1 MRCDANIS
9 IRLKGEKKLGTKV
22 EVKNLNSIRN
32 VKKAIEYEI
41 NRLVKLV
48 ENNEEILQQTRS
60 FDASTDTTFPLRSK
74 EEANDYRYFAE
85 PDLTPF
91 FISEEMMESVKNNI
105 PVLPK
110 ELEKK
115 YMDSFGLSAYDAGLI
130 CEDKSTSA
138 YFESITEYSKNYK
151 AAANWLLGPV
161 RSYLNETST
170 SIEDLPLS
178 PEKIAGL
185 IRIVEEGKIN
195 FANASSRV
203 FPVLLQQPSKDALQ
217 VVTELNLLQESND
230 DTVTLWVEEVIK
242 NLPQKVD
249 EYKKGK
255 KALIGLF
262 AGEVKKLSKGK
273 ADMQLV
279 NKILSEKLN
288 Q

>member
-1 MRCDANIS
+1 
-9 IRLKGEKKLGTKV
+9 LKGEKKLGTKV

-41 NRLVKLV
+41 NRLVQLV

-91 FISEEMMESVKNNI
+91 FISEEIMESVKNSI

-110 ELEKK
+110 QLEKK
-115 YMDSFGLSAYDAGLI
+115 YMDSFGLSAYDAALV
-130 CEDKSTSA
+130 CEDRSTSS
-138 YFESITEYSKNYK
+138 YFESITGYTDNYK
-151 AAANWLLGPV
+151 AAANWLLGPI
-161 RSYLNETST
+161 RSYLNETNT
-170 SIEDLPLS
+170 SIEALPLP

-195 FANASSRV
+195 FTNASSKV
-203 FPVLLQQPSKDALQ
+203 FPVMLQQPAKDPLQ
-217 VVTELNLLQESND
+217 VVTELNLIQESND
-230 DTVTLWVEEVIK
+230 DTVTLWVEEVIR
-242 NLPQKVD
+242 NLPGKVE

-288 Q
+288 K